1 MFLESVS
8 RAFEWNTRM
17 ASQLYDRYVNNGLLM
32 HLSRPQHHEG
42 CSIASLTTAVNYLFG
57 AEHGLATQEEF
68 TAAIGIPSNDLG
80 IPGGP
85 GNKVLLEWFRA
96 YAGKKGL
103 QAECGIL
110 LDGEDVKDS
119 SRNNGVFEELK
130 AIIRGCDTVLVYHL
144 ERHYNIVCGFVE
156 HALKPADAYAPPAP
170 MQRWLILA
178 DASLNRDPIWSIPW
192 QAMCDDFRR
201 DRRHC
206 LLAFS
211 RTG

>member
-1 MFLESVS
+1 ME
-8 RAFEWNTRM
+8 
-17 ASQLYDRYVNNGLLM
+17 SQLYDRYVNNGLLM
-32 HLSRPQHHEG
+32 HLSRPQHPEG

-68 TAAIGIPSNDLG
+68 AAAIEIPSNDLA

-85 GNKVLLEWFRA
+85 GNEVLLEWFRA
-96 YAGKKGL
+96 YTGKKGL

-156 HALKPADAYAPPAP
+156 HALKPAEAYAPPAP

-178 DASLNRDPIWSIPW
+178 DASLNREPIWSIPW
-192 QAMCDDFRR
+192 QAVCGDLQR

-206 LLAFS
+206 MLAFS